1 MSSIYRKGRD
11 GYFYYQTYVYNNET
25 GKKDRRVYHA
35 LNTKS
40 RDEAVKKKGE
50 YDKKY
55 QGKNVE
61 TTRFPKKLV
70 LTGLIF
76 FTILIIMFSPNKE
89 NIGSD
94 ENIASSERKLE
105 SLKSTKLTNTVVL
118 EDTSLL
124 TDNNLK
130 IIKADKDAL
139 TFEKIQDNSVRSD
152 SKNKIKIKSKQKNSS
167 LRAIKNSI
175 DEEEKKSIRLVDMK
189 YKVHRLERISNNFKQ
204 GKIYLTVED
213 KYNDDLLKKLCQKI
227 RNQHTEFS
235 NIIICIYSDT
245 DEGISIAKGIQD
257 KINSKAQIE
266 NWLVMYSYNSV
277 EGEYYDNNPGG
288 YLGGS

>member
-1 MSSIYRKGRD
+1 MRVAIFLLSS
-11 GYFYYQTYVYNNET
+11 YYP
-25 GKKDRRVYHA
+25 
-35 LNTKS
+35 
-40 RDEAVKKKGE
+40 
-50 YDKKY
+50 

-139 TFEKIQDNSVRSD
+139 TFEKSQDNSVRSD
-152 SKNKIKIKSKQKNSS
+152 SKNKIQIKSKQKNSS

-277 EGEYYDNNPGG
+277 ESEYYDNNPGG